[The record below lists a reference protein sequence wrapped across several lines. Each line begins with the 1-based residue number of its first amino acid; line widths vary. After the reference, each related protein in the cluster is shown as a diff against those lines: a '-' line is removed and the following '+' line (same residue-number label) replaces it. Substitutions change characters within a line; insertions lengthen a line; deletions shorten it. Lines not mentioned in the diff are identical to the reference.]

1 MNESHLKNL
10 LRLSAISFALVAMPA
25 PAADSVT
32 SGGTTSGTVQV
43 GGTVVVGTTPPPT
56 TQPRPDGRNVKPS
69 SRLFERYSEFIGSDA
84 DTRSVIQ
91 GLRYGE
97 MISLGG
103 GESSSGSIRFLPPT
117 RPMGWGNIDRALSLA
132 RSELVAQGITQP
144 TAEQLKAALMG
155 GSVVAADGTAVQ
167 LKGVLVLRSQGM
179 GWGEVAH
186 AVDVS
191 PAGRS
196 AGSKLAGSTGASS
209 GKTGTR
215 TQARSEAGA
224 AVKSGSHDPAETPR
238 VTGATSTAGADTT
251 VTGSGLKQ
259 AAPSSERA
267 RVSFTLPAPGR
278 PAGTGAEASHGAI
291 VTAGGSLFGGA
302 PSVSR
307 GTDAR
312 GGGRGEVES
321 NAGVAGNERG
331 WGGASAHGVVGAS
344 SVVGAAS
351 VHGHSAISGNA
362 GSSHG
367 GTGGSGGLGLGR
379 R

>member
-25 PAADSVT
+25 SAADGVT

-56 TQPRPDGRNVKPS
+56 MQPRSDGRNVKPS

-97 MISLGG
+97 MINLGG
-103 GESSSGSIRFLPPT
+103 GESSSGSIKFLPPT

-155 GSVVAADGTAVQ
+155 GSVVAADGTTVQ
-167 LKGVLVLRSQGM
+167 MKGVLVLRSQGM

-186 AVDVS
+186 AIDVS
-191 PAGRS
+191 PSGRPAG
-196 AGSKLAGSTGASS
+196 GNLAQSTSASS
-209 GKTGTR
+209 GKAGTRIQSRTEARAEARTELRDSAQTPRATGT
-215 TQARSEAGA
+215 
-224 AVKSGSHDPAETPR
+224 
-238 VTGATSTAGADTT
+238 TSTANAETT

-259 AAPSSERA
+259 AALSSERA
-267 RVSFTLPAPGR
+267 RVSFTLPAQGR
-278 PAGTGAEASHGAI
+278 PVGTGAEAAHGAI
-291 VTAGGSLFGGA
+291 VTAGGSLIGGPSSA
-302 PSVSR
+302 PR
-307 GTDAR
+307 GSDAR
-312 GGGRGEVES
+312 SGGPGDVES
-321 NAGVAGNERG
+321 NAGVAGNARG
-331 WGGASAHGVVGAS
+331 WDGASAHGVVGAS
-344 SVVGAAS
+344 SVVGAGG
-351 VHGHSAISGNA
+351 VNGHSAISGNA

-367 GTGGSGGLGLGR
+367 GSGGLGLGR